1 MYTVTESWTFDT
13 FWKLTPGR
21 NGNLVVVLWADKT
34 KNFEND
40 DVTVFHTVP
49 VRIRMFHCFLS
60 FCKTCGLSQLY
71 SGPLSGKT
79 FKLFIEHDLISGA
92 KWIQIHS
99 QFFITRGTQREIFRK
114 RPKNNNKAW
123 IKLSEAILKILGGCL
138 EKFIC
143 SSLLARLLEEF
154 QASKVQPDLLGS
166 FLPDVY
172 PDITDQFGC
181 DHKTEF
187 SPLLS
192 EGGVG
197 GGGKGRGFWEMAHS
211 SHSRHQNPSDTLNC
225 LFPSNTSLPRTY
237 YFSKS
242 SS

>member
-92 KWIQIHS
+92 KWIQIHT

-123 IKLSEAILKILGGCL
+123 IKLSEAILKILEGCW

-154 QASKVQPDLLGS
+154 QASKVHLQPAIWL
-166 FLPDVY
+166 
-172 PDITDQFGC
+172 T
-181 DHKTEF
+181 
-187 SPLLS
+187 
-192 EGGVG
+192 
-197 GGGKGRGFWEMAHS
+197 GKFPSRRI
-211 SHSRHQNPSDTLNC
+211 SRHYWPVWLWS
-225 LFPSNTSLPRTY
+225 
-237 YFSKS
+237 
-242 SS
+242 